1 MTSFTG
7 ITFKWSAEYQHHVM
21 LGESAVELTA
31 DGIPVGG
38 TVFEAPFC
46 SVLHYPD
53 RHVDASA
60 FNGKQL
66 GSKPFSWGRRPEGC
80 E

>member
-1 MTSFTG
+1 MF
-7 ITFKWSAEYQHHVM
+7 
-21 LGESAVELTA
+21 GESVVEWAA

-46 SVLHYPD
+46 SILHYPE
-53 RHVDASA
+53 RPVDASA
-60 FNGKQL
+60 FSGQQL
-66 GSKPFSWGRRPEGC
+66 GTKDFIWDARPAGC